1 MELSVDDVNVKI
13 TGVKVTPSTKTADA
27 PTVPEICEA
36 SPFPSVYPVDGLN
49 SAAMF
54 NGTFGDEEG
63 GLATIQY
70 EDTFEFPTGSAVY
83 GGWSNSNQT
92 LYPIEFTGGGFFAQK
107 KIYFC
112 ASTTEAATV
121 YFRFENE
128 VYPANATIYNTA
140 EVSLTADGVM
150 RAYSSDVPITYVVNS
165 LLFLMLE
172 RDTANYHG

>member
-36 SPFPSVYPVDGLN
+36 SPLPSVYPVDGIN

-70 EDTFEFPTGSAVY
+70 EDTFEFPTGSASY
-83 GGWSNSNQT
+83 GGWSNGNQLCIQLNLQAVVSLPRRRFISVHPQLKRQRFT
-92 LYPIEFTGGGFFAQK
+92 LDLRMRLTLLMH
-107 KIYFC
+107 
-112 ASTTEAATV
+112 
-121 YFRFENE
+121 
-128 VYPANATIYNTA
+128 IYNTA
-140 EVSLTADGVM
+140 
-150 RAYSSDVPITYVVNS
+150 R
-165 LLFLMLE
+165 F
-172 RDTANYHG
+172 R